1 MLAHKNLSILFE
13 KKIKKLWQFS
23 FIAKFQVEVS
33 HFLGMKKAPLRGI
46 LVVHHKHKET
56 QKDARLLYI
65 KRQTIDNP

>member
-13 KKIKKLWQFS
+13 KKIKK
-23 FIAKFQVEVS
+23 AKFQVEVS
-33 HFLGMKKAPLRGI
+33 HFLGMKKAPPRGI

-56 QKDARLLYI
+56 QKDARLLYT